1 MTVSTAD
8 AASAPPGPSPGGH
21 PQRWLILAVICL
33 AQLTVLLDNTILN
46 VAVPSLSREMD
57 ATTAEI
63 QWMISAYSL
72 VQSGLLLT
80 AGNAADRYGRN
91 EDAGRGA
98 RPVRGRARCSRRW
111 RRGPASSAPPARA
124 WGSAE
129 R

>member
-80 AGNAADRYGRN
+80 AGNAADRYGRKKMLV
-91 EDAGRGA
+91 AGLALFGVGSLFASLAQGA
-98 RPVRGRARCSRRW
+98 
-111 RRGPASSAPPARA
+111 ASSSPPARA

-129 R
+129 RC